1 MRVCPICGSTFPEG
15 TDVCPH
21 DGATLRTVKDPLVGQ
36 TVGGRYR
43 LISRLGTGGMS
54 SVYLARHVMIDRL
67 VAVKTLRRDL
77 AQDPIQ
83 RDRFIREARAVNR
96 INHENI
102 VEITDFGETESGI
115 VYLVMEYVPGE
126 PLLAALDGAPFPP
139 ARALHIAEQA
149 GKALGRAHQMGVVH
163 RDLKPENVL
172 LVAQKSG
179 RDFVKILDF
188 GIAKILDAPSLTGS
202 QQIFGTPGYIAP
214 EYIQST
220 DIDGRADLYS
230 LGVIL
235 YEMLTGAL
243 PFDYEYPGDLLVKH
257 VTEPP
262 IRPRDRHP
270 DVAVPLEEL
279 VLRCLEKNPD
289 ERFRDAYHFVD
300 ELRLAR
306 ERLGGAGSWA
316 GMESEGTADPET
328 LSDEDPKPTP
338 VLDPDDQAALLR
350 RTRPEGHLRPELET
364 NGESQDLEDMDTTAM
379 RVADMFPE
387 RAPIPAPPA
396 ALPPLDRPEDVT
408 REEGLAGH
416 HRWRERYEALAE
428 ALQGVGA
435 DGVGTPP
442 DVGDGLALAA
452 EALRALEVAVAEAA
466 EQQELLEGLDTQ
478 SRDLR
483 STLGARIDA
492 LGAQL
497 SQARGGLESIAHRR
511 NDLRGRHAVMAAR
524 VRSGQAEEGPADAL
538 LWELAAVEQEL
549 RRQSAECDS
558 VEGQLD
564 ALREELDRETEGLGD
579 RAASVVSELDATMAR
594 VDALTQALREPLERV
609 ETFVRGAWDVLDGRR
624 GLPGAR

>member
-1 MRVCPICGSTFPEG
+1 M
-15 TDVCPH
+15 CPH
-21 DGATLRTVKDPLVGQ
+21 DGTPLRTIKDPLVGQ

-43 LISRLGTGGMS
+43 LISRLGSGGMS

-126 PLLAALDGAPFPP
+126 PLLAALDAAPFTP

-220 DIDGRADLYS
+220 HIDGRADLYS

-279 VLRCLEKNPD
+279 LLRCLAKDPD

-306 ERLGGAGSWA
+306 ERLGGVESWA
-316 GMESEGTADPET
+316 GMATVSDEPSGEAEGT
-328 LSDEDPKPTP
+328 PTP
-338 VLDPDDQAALLR
+338 VLDPADQAALLR
-350 RTRPEGHLRPELET
+350 RTRPEGHARPPAPEAPEAP
-364 NGESQDLEDMDTTAM
+364 EDLEEMDTTAM
-379 RVADMFPE
+379 RVADMLPDR
-387 RAPIPAPPA
+387 RAIPTPPA
-396 ALPPLDRPEDVT
+396 AFPAVSGTEDTV
-408 REEGLAGH
+408 RASGLAGH
-416 HRWRERYEALAE
+416 RRWRDRHTALSEALE
-428 ALQGVGA
+428 GVRA
-435 DGVGTPP
+435 DGVAAPA
-442 DVGDGLALAA
+442 DIIDGLALAG
-452 EALRALEVAVAEAA
+452 ETLRALESAVADAA
-466 EQQELLEGLDTQ
+466 GQQELLEGIDHQ

-497 SQARGGLESIAHRR
+497 SQARGALENVAHQR
-511 NDLRGRHAVMAAR
+511 NELRGRHAVMAAR
-524 VRSGQAEEGPADAL
+524 VRTGQAEEGPADAL

-549 RRQSAECDS
+549 RRRSAECDS
-558 VEGQLD
+558 IEGQLD
-564 ALREELDRETEGLGD
+564 GLRDELDRETESLGD
-579 RAASVVSELDATMAR
+579 RAAALVSELDATMAR
-594 VDALTQALREPLERV
+594 VDALTAALREPLDRV
-609 ETFVRGAWDVLDGRR
+609 EAFVRRAWAALDGSDA
-624 GLPGAR
+624 LPGTP